1 MVIKNP
7 PKNAQ
12 NKHNLR
18 NSWVR
23 CYENSEYLRSRLH
36 GAGQPLLRSY
46 CRAFCS
52 SLALFNYLFLLENRV
67 NLTYLKIAYKLADE
81 KTGNELSCDMELIS
95 RRREGLVESVKIR
108 NQNLS
113 TKPIT
118 YVTVLSLARSN
129 FILSVMWDMNFVLT
143 SGDNFV
149 VENLNKQHLPN

>member
-1 MVIKNP
+1 M
-7 PKNAQ
+7 
-12 NKHNLR
+12 
-18 NSWVR
+18 
-23 CYENSEYLRSRLH
+23 
-36 GAGQPLLRSY
+36 RSY

-143 SGDNFV
+143 SGDNFI
-149 VENLNKQHLPN
+149 VENLNKQHLPNRA